1 MEIETTAWFPVS
13 DHTPQRDGWYEVQL
27 AGAKTAF
34 AKFGGGVWTEQP
46 VVAFTH
52 WRGLVADPVKAGETD
67 TIAAEVSAATGVRA
81 VWDAFFP
88 AGGPKHEAEGN
99 SHAQPQPQPDNPH
112 KP

>member
-1 MEIETTAWFPVS
+1 VEIETTAWFPVS
-13 DHTPQRDGWYEVQL
+13 EHAPQREGWYEVQL
-27 AGAKTAF
+27 GGDKTAF
-34 AKFGGGVWTEQP
+34 AKFSAGVWTEQP

-88 AGGPKHEAEGN
+88 TGTAKHATEGN
-99 SHAQPQPQPDNPH
+99 GHIPPHNPP